1 MNLPLAPPAR
11 SLLLKET
18 RAASDMVR
26 MALRLLRRRHEAIDT
41 APVMLLP
48 GFGADE
54 HAMRPL
60 QRLLTRHGVH
70 AEQWG
75 LGRNLA
81 GLNIDHRLEDISP
94 SWQLDPLPRY
104 RREAGMPL
112 VCDRLIERVRER
124 SEALGSKLTL
134 IGWSL
139 GGTMAREVARE
150 IPEHVEQL
158 ITLGSPVVG
167 GPKYTAAA
175 SRMKRKGLDL
185 DWIERQVERRLQ
197 TPIQVPITAIISP
210 ADAIVG
216 FGAAWDR
223 TSPKVQHLEI
233 DAAHLGMAF
242 NPEIWDLILKTLQR
256 SPMNPRPA
264 A

>member
-1 MNLPLAPPAR
+1 MTLSPTPPAR

-18 RAASDMVR
+18 RVARDVMR
-26 MALRLLRRRHEAIDT
+26 MALRLLRRRHEAIDS

-54 HAMRPL
+54 YAMVPL
-60 QRLLTRHGVH
+60 QRQLIRHGIH
-70 AEQWG
+70 AEHWG

-81 GLNIDHRLEDISP
+81 GLDIDHKLEDISAG
-94 SWQLDPLPRY
+94 WQLDPLPGY
-104 RREAGMPL
+104 RREAG
-112 VCDRLIERVRER
+112 VSFICDRLIERVRER
-124 SEALGSKLTL
+124 SEALESRLTL
-134 IGWSL
+134 VGWSL

-175 SRMKRKGLDL
+175 PRMRRKGLNL

-197 TPIQVPITAIISP
+197 TPIKVPITAIISR

-216 FGAAWDR
+216 FEAAMDR
-223 TSPKVQHLEI
+223 ISPNVQHVEV

-242 NPEIWDLILKTLQR
+242 NPEIWDVIVNRLK
-256 SPMNPRPA
+256 SSEG
-264 A
+264 

>member
-1 MNLPLAPPAR
+1 MNTTLTPPSR

-26 MALRLLRRRHEAIDT
+26 MAFRLLRRRHEQLDS

-54 HAMRPL
+54 AFMQPL
-60 QRLLTRHGVH
+60 KRQLNRHGVH
-70 AEQWG
+70 AEHWG

-81 GLNIDHRLEDISP
+81 GLNIDHQLEDVSE
-94 SWQLDPLPRY
+94 SWKLDPLPRY
-104 RREAGMPL
+104 RREAGVPL

-124 SEALGSKLTL
+124 SEALESKLTL

-139 GGTMAREVARE
+139 GGTMAREAARE
-150 IPEHVEQL
+150 LPEHVEQL
-158 ITLGSPVVG
+158 ITLGSPVIG

-175 SRMKRKGLDL
+175 RRMRRKGLDL
-185 DWIERQVERRLQ
+185 DWIERQVERRIQ
-197 TPIQVPITAIISP
+197 TPIEVPIIAIVSR

-216 FGAAWDR
+216 FEA
-223 TSPKVQHLEI
+223 TQ
-233 DAAHLGMAF
+233 
-242 NPEIWDLILKTLQR
+242 
-256 SPMNPRPA
+256 
-264 A
+264 